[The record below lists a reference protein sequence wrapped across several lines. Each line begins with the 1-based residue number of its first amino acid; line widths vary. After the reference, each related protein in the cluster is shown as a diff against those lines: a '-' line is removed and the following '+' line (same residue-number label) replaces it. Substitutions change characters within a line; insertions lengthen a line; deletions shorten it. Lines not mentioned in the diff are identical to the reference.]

1 MVFLMCCLQRWSHK
15 FSIGRI
21 IMRLP
26 PQAHMPIEGWILVG
40 LKASSKVGVVASS
53 SLWCTC
59 MWRVN
64 HSNYSHNQQ
73 DTIFDGSNSPT
84 RQRMYRGLWL
94 LRETSIWPQNTVL
107 HIKEVTG
114 HETCWNFPGQ
124 DTASG
129 RNGVLAW
136 NSSPLSCIDVHWHVN
151 FHGNLG
157 RYVAFDLQ
165 LASVAAKHH
174 DFAWQKSFLWFLVRS
189 TRSHIKSPSGKHK
202 FDGGGEGSR
211 CPIIF
216 SEPMSYTTA
225 WWSFSVI

>member
-1 MVFLMCCLQRWSHK
+1 MVFFMCCLQRWSHK

-136 NSSPLSCIDVHWHVN
+136 NSPPLSCIDVHGHVN

-174 DFAWQKSFLWFLVRS
+174 DFAWQKSFLWFLVGS
-189 TRSHIKSPSGKHK
+189 TRRLRGEVLVSFRAENTYFLHK
-202 FDGGGEGSR
+202 WK
-211 CPIIF
+211 
-216 SEPMSYTTA
+216 A
-225 WWSFSVI
+225 VL